1 MTLRSVI
8 IDKSGLVADD
18 ECLSLRQLTSRT
30 LASLPPSVH
39 RPSQLASLRQNLISG
54 LSSLPPRLSGY
65 ASGLPL
71 LPDSSDPAP
80 PSGVPQF
87 NHIADCLEIFDSL
100 LLGRWSSDEE
110 EPLPLYHNVIN
121 GNEQGDLA
129 EGLATLCAVCNILLR
144 NSDYDNHVSRGEV
157 IDLTAF
163 PLALLT
169 LHPPSS

>member
-8 IDKSGLVADD
+8 VDKSGLVADE

-39 RPSQLASLRQNLISG
+39 RPSQLAPLRQTLIAG

-71 LPDSSDPAP
+71 LPDSSDLAP
-80 PSGVPQF
+80 SPGVPQF

-110 EPLPLYHNVIN
+110 PPQLYHDVIN
-121 GNEQGDLA
+121 GNEQEDLA
-129 EGLATLCAVCNILLR
+129 EALTTLCAVCDILLR
-144 NSDYDNHVSRGEV
+144 NSDYDNHVPRGDV
-157 IDLTAF
+157 
-163 PLALLT
+163 
-169 LHPPSS
+169 LHCISS